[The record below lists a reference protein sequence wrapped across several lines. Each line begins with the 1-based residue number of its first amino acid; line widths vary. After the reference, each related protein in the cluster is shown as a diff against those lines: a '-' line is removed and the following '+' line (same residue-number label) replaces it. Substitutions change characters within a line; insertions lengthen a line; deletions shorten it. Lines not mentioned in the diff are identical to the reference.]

1 MVFTSWVLVV
11 QSCPSLCDLLDCS
24 PPGSSLLGIFQ
35 ARILEWFAISFSKGS
50 SWPRDR
56 TQVSCIVG
64 GFLTTEP
71 AGKPYFMRI
80 ISHLDLNAQE
90 ALIPQL
96 KCLICI
102 QNVWE
107 KQQYK
112 TDDSVL
118 NYSNK
123 YFMNYFL
130 FWSNHKDKLQEQ
142 YRDFFS
148 RTIWEQVA
156 DLVTHHFWI
165 FQCAFL
171 QTRIFSYITTIH
183 PSMSWN

>member
-11 QSCPSLCDLLDCS
+11 QSCLTLCDLVDCS
-24 PPGSSLLGIFQ
+24 PPGSPVLRIFQ
-35 ARILEWFAISFSKGS
+35 ARILEWVAISFSRGS
-50 SWPRDR
+50 SWPRDQ
-56 TQVSCIVG
+56 TWVSWIVG

-71 AGKPYFMRI
+71 PGKPYIMRI
-80 ISHLDLNAQE
+80 ISNLDLNAQQ

-107 KQQYK
+107 KQQYQ
-112 TDDSVL
+112 TDDSML
-118 NYSNK
+118 NYSDK

-142 YRDFFS
+142 YRDFF
-148 RTIWEQVA
+148 
-156 DLVTHHFWI
+156 
-165 FQCAFL
+165 
-171 QTRIFSYITTIH
+171 
-183 PSMSWN
+183 P